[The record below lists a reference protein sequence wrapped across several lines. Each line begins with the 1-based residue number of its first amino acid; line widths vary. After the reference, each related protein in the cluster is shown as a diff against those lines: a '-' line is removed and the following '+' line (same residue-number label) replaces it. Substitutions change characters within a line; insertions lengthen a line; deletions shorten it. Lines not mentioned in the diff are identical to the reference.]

1 MPMIS
6 CNLMIWGVPR
16 APKHAAGCSILPHCQ
31 LLAHSC
37 LERNYE
43 LVLKNFRE
51 LCIIELSVG
60 FALQAMTGVEYR
72 SLDQTPQSR
81 SPSKRPVRDI
91 WLLRLKLLESV
102 FEVFGSKLYVTL
114 SEQKYLTGR

>member
-1 MPMIS
+1 
-6 CNLMIWGVPR
+6 MIWGVPR

-91 WLLRLKLLESV
+91 WLLRLKLLERV